1 MKLLRNICRI
11 LVGIVFIYS
20 GFVKG
25 VDPLGSDY
33 KFTDYFNAFGM
44 SWMGFSTLFFSF
56 LLSMAEFLIG
66 ICLFLNIK
74 LKTAV
79 WGAILFMG
87 FFTPLTLILA
97 IKNPVTDCGCFGDA
111 LILTNWETF
120 WKNIILLA
128 MTLVIFYT
136 RDKYKPIFNFLEQ
149 TVVLV
154 GTVIFMFCIQWY
166 SFRHLPIVDF
176 RPYAI
181 GKNISEGMAIPDG
194 APHDEY
200 AITLKYKN
208 KQTGEVKDFT
218 EENYPWQDTVN
229 WEYVSS
235 DQKLIKDYQ
244 RKRIMA
250 FLYPENEE
258 YSDDIEQQNNSK
270 TAIASGELIGKK
282 LSGDKE
288 VASVNDGNFVS
299 ENQTDFIFA
308 VAGEELGFLGCC
320 LIVAL
325 EFLIALEC
333 IMVGKNARDVSGT
346 LICCGMAALIAFQS
360 FINICVATGL
370 MPNTGLP
377 LPFVSYGLTSLISLY
392 IGIGMVLNIGLQV
405 RKY

>member
-33 KFTDYFNAFGM
+33 KF
-44 SWMGFSTLFFSF
+44 
-56 LLSMAEFLIG
+56 SMAEFLIG

-154 GTVIFMFCIQWY
+154 GTVIFMFCVQWY
-166 SFRHLPIVDF
+166 SFRL
-176 RPYAI
+176 
-181 GKNISEGMAIPDG
+181 GSE
-194 APHDEY
+194 
-200 AITLKYKN
+200 T
-208 KQTGEVKDFT
+208 
-218 EENYPWQDTVN
+218 
-229 WEYVSS
+229 
-235 DQKLIKDYQ
+235 DQ
-244 RKRIMA
+244 RRI
-250 FLYPENEE
+250 
-258 YSDDIEQQNNSK
+258 
-270 TAIASGELIGKK
+270 
-282 LSGDKE
+282 
-288 VASVNDGNFVS
+288 
-299 ENQTDFIFA
+299 
-308 VAGEELGFLGCC
+308 
-320 LIVAL
+320 
-325 EFLIALEC
+325 
-333 IMVGKNARDVSGT
+333 
-346 LICCGMAALIAFQS
+346 
-360 FINICVATGL
+360 
-370 MPNTGLP
+370 
-377 LPFVSYGLTSLISLY
+377 
-392 IGIGMVLNIGLQV
+392 
-405 RKY
+405 

>member
-1 MKLLRNICRI
+1 MSIYNKHNHMKLLRNICRI

-74 LKTAV
+74 IKTAA

-154 GTVIFMFCIQWY
+154 GTVIFMFCVQWY

-181 GKNISEGMAIPDG
+181 GKNISEGMAIP
-194 APHDEY
+194 A
-200 AITLKYKN
+200 N
-208 KQTGEVKDFT
+208 
-218 EENYPWQDTVN
+218 
-229 WEYVSS
+229 
-235 DQKLIKDYQ
+235 
-244 RKRIMA
+244 R
-250 FLYPENEE
+250 
-258 YSDDIEQQNNSK
+258 QQ
-270 TAIASGELIGKK
+270 L
-282 LSGDKE
+282 
-288 VASVNDGNFVS
+288 
-299 ENQTDFIFA
+299 A
-308 VAGEELGFLGCC
+308 VALWTAAGKPATQSTALFNDVAADAAELQA
-320 LIVAL
+320 IRWV
-325 EFLIALEC
+325 
-333 IMVGKNARDVSGT
+333 VD
-346 LICCGMAALIAFQS
+346 
-360 FINICVATGL
+360 TGL
-370 MPNTGLP
+370 MSAQDGSFKPGSRVGRMEVIRTWKTYQQRG
-377 LPFVSYGLTSLISLY
+377 
-392 IGIGMVLNIGLQV
+392 
-405 RKY
+405 

>member
-1 MKLLRNICRI
+1 MSIYNKHNHMKLLRNICRI

-56 LLSMAEFLIG
+56 LLSMADFLIG

-74 LKTAV
+74 IKTAA

-154 GTVIFMFCIQWY
+154 GTVIFMFCVQWY

-181 GKNISEGMAIPDG
+181 GKNISEGMAIP
-194 APHDEY
+194 A
-200 AITLKYKN
+200 N
-208 KQTGEVKDFT
+208 
-218 EENYPWQDTVN
+218 
-229 WEYVSS
+229 
-235 DQKLIKDYQ
+235 
-244 RKRIMA
+244 R
-250 FLYPENEE
+250 
-258 YSDDIEQQNNSK
+258 QQ
-270 TAIASGELIGKK
+270 L
-282 LSGDKE
+282 
-288 VASVNDGNFVS
+288 
-299 ENQTDFIFA
+299 A
-308 VAGEELGFLGCC
+308 VALWTAAGKPATQSTALFNDVAADAAELQA
-320 LIVAL
+320 IRWV
-325 EFLIALEC
+325 
-333 IMVGKNARDVSGT
+333 VD
-346 LICCGMAALIAFQS
+346 
-360 FINICVATGL
+360 TGL
-370 MPNTGLP
+370 MSAQDGSFKPGSRVGRMEVIRTWKTYQQRG
-377 LPFVSYGLTSLISLY
+377 
-392 IGIGMVLNIGLQV
+392 
-405 RKY
+405 